1 METAKNAGHFRDDG
15 GKIILEIAET
25 KPKKKSCWIFR
36 PLRSMDWNKNSIR
49 GSVIIVKGRTNKGN
63 VLVIDRFPGK
73 ESTLHIL

>member
-36 PLRSMDWNKNSIR
+36 PLSKYEL
-49 GSVIIVKGRTNKGN
+49 K
-63 VLVIDRFPGK
+63 
-73 ESTLHIL
+73 